1 MQMLFLIN
9 QHAARK
15 YYHLILIFLDAVM
28 HDGILKFLH
37 MHRTLHF
44 ICGDARMKYI
54 FNVLHHLG
62 SSLWKSFMG
71 FHN

>member
-44 ICGDARMKYI
+44 ICGDAGMKY
-54 FNVLHHLG
+54 F
-62 SSLWKSFMG
+62 
-71 FHN
+71 